1 MLIAYI
7 DEVGEAGAFRV
18 KRQKVGLNDK
28 KCGIFFD
35 FSLLWCGKVGVEV
48 GLGQLGGWTKCVA
61 SRRVFPHNCAV
72 KSVFKLACLP
82 GGYESTDLPCL

>member
-1 MLIAYI
+1 MLVAYL
-7 DEVGEAGAFRV
+7 DEVAEAGAF
-18 KRQKVGLNDK
+18 GLNDK